1 MKIALVTIH
10 LLSGFDNVVRMAHH
24 LLLMSITPAKLGELC
39 PNTRGLEKTLRFL
52 MLKVHE
58 ASMFVVSLDRID
70 NTHCYFK
77 VTDDFKVS
85 VKFYSIK
92 CGFSFKITLSYKS
105 GFGACRYFTS
115 NVINSRV
122 ILLLLS
128 KTVRAENGCQVC
140 FCNLFQLQSV
150 NGGSL

>member
-1 MKIALVTIH
+1 MKIALVTTLAI
-10 LLSGFDNVVRMAHH
+10 SGCDNVVRLAHH

-58 ASMFVVSLDRID
+58 ASMFVVNLDRID

-92 CGFSFKITLSYKS
+92 CGFSFKIALSYKS
-105 GFGACRYFTS
+105 GFGACRYAASHVTNRDQYF
-115 NVINSRV
+115 
-122 ILLLLS
+122 
-128 KTVRAENGCQVC
+128 EQ
-140 FCNLFQLQSV
+140 
-150 NGGSL
+150 

>member
-1 MKIALVTIH
+1 MKIGLVTI
-10 LLSGFDNVVRMAHH
+10 LWISGCDNVVRLAHH

-58 ASMFVVSLDRID
+58 ASMFVVNLDRID

-92 CGFSFKITLSYKS
+92 CGFSFKIALSYKS
-105 GFGACRYFTS
+105 GFGACRYAASHVTKRDQFLS
-115 NVINSRV
+115 NNGKS
-122 ILLLLS
+122 
-128 KTVRAENGCQVC
+128 ENGYTYQVC
-140 FCNLFQLQSV
+140 FFNRHA
-150 NGGSL
+150 